1 MFAFT
6 SFRGELGPGL
16 EPVGTRFELA
26 GSVTG
31 GLFGLDVR
39 QAGEACDAAVAVEHD
54 RDAVTVLEGRVLVQ
68 LDGRSGASVAAVPVV
83 ELPGSDLH
91 GLRQDCC
98 VGPTSCH
105 FISPCQVEFAY
116 ETNLAEVPPLSR
128 VYTQF
133 ARNYHATTR
142 SDFPHRVLPLTRARA
157 SKARPAVTQ
166 QYGVYPPTGA
176 QHRSASWRRS
186 LREPCDRRNVVEPR
200 QGSGPG
206 LVGRTSRTSTDP
218 TPPRRGYQ
226 PRRISTAHVPGTS
239 WAGSY
244 SAAYLRN
251 SYSGFVRIPI
261 SRSWE
266 WNGVPTRNTFVDGK
280 VIRP

>member
-39 QAGEACDAAVAVEHD
+39 QAGEAGDAAVAVEHD

-105 FISPCQVEFAY
+105 FISPCQVDFAY
-116 ETNLAEVPPLSR
+116 ETNLAHRTRLSR
-128 VYTQF
+128 VCVTF
-133 ARNYHATTR
+133 AGKVFRRFSPPGASPNARAGVQGPARCHATIWR
-142 SDFPHRVLPLTRARA
+142 I
-157 SKARPAVTQ
+157 
-166 QYGVYPPTGA
+166 PT
-176 QHRSASWRRS
+176 
-186 LREPCDRRNVVEPR
+186 DRRA
-200 QGSGPG
+200 
-206 LVGRTSRTSTDP
+206 TSFSLLEA
-218 TPPRRGYQ
+218 
-226 PRRISTAHVPGTS
+226 IVA
-239 WAGSY
+239 
-244 SAAYLRN
+244 
-251 SYSGFVRIPI
+251 
-261 SRSWE
+261 
-266 WNGVPTRNTFVDGK
+266 
-280 VIRP
+280 